1 MTTRLEG
8 VTEAAAR
15 TEAYLKQCLEEERAA
30 SAALAVRAEAV
41 HAEARA
47 EIESS
52 RAEIER
58 LRAAATTFERQLA
71 ALEGQSERSR
81 SLEHEL
87 SISARELHAL
97 RGSMAILEE
106 RARAAE
112 AVAPAREPGS
122 ATSAGALH
130 ASAHHSA
137 TSAGAAASSSSAL
150 ATAHA
155 TIRQQHATIAA
166 LQRRVAEGGAATA
179 TAADA
184 EGGGGGGGE
193 AEALSR
199 VLQGGGGARATGS
212 GGAAPAVAAGVA
224 AAAAAVEAELR
235 EEIAFLKHE
244 LGELQAALKRSEK
257 GLQLTFLKNV
267 LVRFLKEG
275 DLENALPV
283 LAQGFEFSPQEVK
296 DIRDTRQGGLRGAAA
311 RFGLW

>member
-106 RARAAE
+106 RARAVE

-122 ATSAGALH
+122 ATSAGAH
-130 ASAHHSA
+130 GSA
-137 TSAGAAASSSSAL
+137 TSAGAAASSASAL